1 MGEHKGVRP
10 TGVGDTGAAHPWH
23 LLRVPSLGSEG
34 REGARQNPSWGK
46 AGEGQ
51 RTSPGSLPTETKSS
65 MLALPFTPTGRWKT
79 TGLGEGEEDPR
90 RGWGGDRGTAGGPP
104 GSELLVIS
112 YFPGKKGY

>member
-1 MGEHKGVRP
+1 
-10 TGVGDTGAAHPWH
+10 
-23 LLRVPSLGSEG
+23 
-34 REGARQNPSWGK
+34 
-46 AGEGQ
+46 
-51 RTSPGSLPTETKSS
+51 
-65 MLALPFTPTGRWKT
+65 MLALPFIPTGRWKT